1 MQRSEEIDGNWN
13 RYRLEILDIRDKA
26 DISRYYIYKTLP
38 LEKSYFRVLEL
49 SADFLCSIWNHG
61 LQEK

>member
-13 RYRLEILDIRDKA
+13 RYRLEILDVRDKA

-38 LEKSYFRVLEL
+38 LEKSYFRVLAL
-49 SADFLCSIWNHG
+49 SADFLCSI
-61 LQEK
+61 